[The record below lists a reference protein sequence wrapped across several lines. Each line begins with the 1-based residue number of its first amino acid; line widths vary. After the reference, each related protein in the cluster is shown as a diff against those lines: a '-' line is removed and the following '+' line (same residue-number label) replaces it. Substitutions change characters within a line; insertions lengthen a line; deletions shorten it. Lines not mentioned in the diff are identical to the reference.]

1 MAAATGAVL
10 ADANEIDNELDSE
23 AVRAKKKFKLSSVFN
38 KLADIGA
45 RAAVTNTLKIAAV
58 TFAAGLGASS
68 IVSIGVASV
77 AAGLGSALYVY
88 GKEAVK
94 DLRAGS
100 PVNWSDK
107 ERIKKVRNA
116 LLIGVAGGAFGAWL
130 GQTEF
135 FKAGI
140 EFVKDHGIRAFSALI
155 PAAHAAQEGPVAVG
169 ESMMPPEV
177 INAPR
182 PPADIPGVKTPAAVK
197 LPVLPKVQATELPK
211 VNATELPKV
220 HVEPQPKAVVTHNP
234 VKHVVKAPAR
244 LPVKLPSA
252 EAITAGAADAKDAN
266 NVLGRVW
273 EAAMQS
279 DQAKGKFMAELL
291 RADPD
296 NLNSV
301 SPQYLKDRA
310 HDVLRLKDI
319 PVQQRLQLAHD
330 LAAEAKARG
339 NKQAVQFLKDLVK
352 LGYVETPAPVAD
364 VPVAAIPAA
373 TVAEVAPAPLP
384 ATVVQ
389 PAPEVKTFFTEAA
402 SCNVAADSTVAC
414 TVNAETMKPGDYVG
428 FTDAANPAVKAF
440 TPLAEGSTEVPTQA
454 FLHEKLVADGVARIT
469 AFRTAIINKITP

>member
-10 ADANEIDNELDSE
+10 ADANEIGNELDSE

-38 KLADIGA
+38 KLADMGA

-94 DLRAGS
+94 DMRAGS

-107 ERIKKVRNA
+107 DRLKKARNA

-135 FKAGI
+135 FKAGV

-155 PAAHAAQEGPVAVG
+155 PAAHAAQEGPVAAG
-169 ESMMPPEV
+169 ESMMAPEV
-177 INAPR
+177 LNAPR
-182 PPADIPGVKTPAAVK
+182 PPAEIPAVKAPAAVK
-197 LPVLPKVQATELPK
+197 APVLKAPAELPKVQAEPLPK
-211 VNATELPKV
+211 A
-220 HVEPQPKAVVTHNP
+220 HVTHNP
-234 VKHVVKAPAR
+234 VKHVAKVPAK
-244 LPVKLPSA
+244 LPVTLPTA
-252 EAITAGAADAKDAN
+252 DQVAAGAADAKDAN

-301 SPQYLKDRA
+301 SPQFLKDRA

-319 PVQQRLQLAHD
+319 PMQQRLQLAHD

-339 NKQAVQFLKDLVK
+339 NKQAVKFLKDLVK
-352 LGYVETPAPVAD
+352 LGYVETPAPVAS
-364 VPVAAIPAA
+364 VPAA
-373 TVAEVAPAPLP
+373 TVPVAIAPVVEPAPAV
-384 ATVVQ
+384 ATL
-389 PAPEVKTFFTEAA
+389 PEVKTFFTEAA
-402 SCNVAADSTVAC
+402 SCAVDADTTVNC

-428 FTDAANPAVKAF
+428 FTDAANPAVKVF
-440 TPLAEGSTEVPTQA
+440 TPLAEGSTEVPTKA

-469 AFRTAIINKITP
+469 AFRTAIINKAGL